1 MAGIAELVGQVAMGT
16 KQLSR
21 RHIAGL
27 VMAAM
32 TIFGKKGRSDVGSE
46 VTAVRRG
53 TLEFLNIWLA
63 KRDIPGAL
71 RFFGHR
77 AFQSEAM
84 YRGACGAFV
93 GMDLLKEA
101 TGDRQRAILLALQWY
116 LENLPSLRRPFRT
129 EDPELSLQP
138 LNDSKKDRFLIFPA
152 SKAATLSIQPE
163 NDSKGDLK
171 RILAEPDAYI
181 VVFPFTVAACFV
193 IWARTQKPKHRWEI
207 VHAETFCE

>member
-1 MAGIAELVGQVAMGT
+1 
-16 KQLSR
+16 
-21 RHIAGL
+21 
-27 VMAAM
+27 MAAM
-32 TIFGKKGRSDVGSE
+32 AIFGKKGRSDVGSE
-46 VTAVRRG
+46 VAVVRRA
-53 TLEFLNIWLA
+53 TLEFLNVWLA

-71 RFFGHR
+71 RFFGDR
-77 AFQSEAM
+77 AFKSEAM

-101 TGDRQRAILLALQWY
+101 TGDRQRAIRLALQWY

-129 EDPELSLQP
+129 EDPEVSLQP
-138 LNDSKKDRFLIFPA
+138 LNDSKKDRFLIFSP
-152 SKAATLSIQPE
+152 SKAAALSIQPE
-163 NDSKGDLK
+163 NDLKGDLK

-193 IWARTQKPKHRWEI
+193 IWTRAEKPKQRWEI